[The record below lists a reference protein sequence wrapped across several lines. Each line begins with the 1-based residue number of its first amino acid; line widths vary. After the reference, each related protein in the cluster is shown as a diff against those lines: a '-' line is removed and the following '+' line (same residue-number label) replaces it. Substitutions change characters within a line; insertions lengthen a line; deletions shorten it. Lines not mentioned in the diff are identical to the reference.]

1 MAFISS
7 RFILRKAI
15 IGIDPVISII
25 IKTWKST
32 FVSLAVELNLKNLW
46 NANVAYEML
55 KMCIKIKITAKMF
68 F

>member
-1 MAFISS
+1 MASISS

-15 IGIDPVISII
+15 IGIEPVRNIVKI
-25 IKTWKST
+25 TWKSI